1 MWQSI
6 INAVNP
12 YFYIV
17 SLRNLLYDFGVF
29 KPKKVPVP
37 VVSVGNLSCGGTG
50 KTSVVR
56 FLAEKLSQDT
66 SLLILS
72 RGYRRKSKGFKW
84 VLKEGRLLG
93 DVYEAGDEPYLLA
106 RLFEGNSRVSV
117 AVCEK
122 RYEGAL
128 QALKEVELNL
138 IILDDGFQ
146 HRALYR
152 DLDLVLIKRK
162 DLSDRLLPFGRLREP
177 KVSLKRAHAL
187 ILAYQEICP
196 FEFSLENKPVFKMYR
211 RNFRLLNHEL
221 KPFEPHNSI
230 EFIAFSALG
239 DNEQFFN
246 TLEGLGIKLKGR
258 LSFPDH
264 WDYKG
269 FTPKE
274 DEFYLTT
281 LKDFVKLRPLP
292 NIFVLDFEVDV
303 PGLEEFVKDVILREA
318 CSGCG

>member
-6 INAVNP
+6 INAINP

-17 SLRNLLYDFGVF
+17 TLRNLLYDFGVF
-29 KPKKVPVP
+29 KSKKVSVP
-37 VVSVGNLSCGGTG
+37 VISVGNLSCGGTG
-50 KTSVVR
+50 KTSLVR
-56 FLAEKLSQDT
+56 FLAEKLSQDN

-72 RGYRRKSKGFKW
+72 RGYRRRSKGFKW
-84 VLKEGRLLG
+84 VLKEGRVLA
-93 DVYEAGDEPYLLA
+93 DFNESGDEPYLLA
-106 RLFEGNSRVSV
+106 RFFEENPRVSV

-122 RYEGAL
+122 RFEGAMK
-128 QALKEVELNL
+128 ALKELRPNL

-152 DLDLVLIKRK
+152 DLDLVLLKRK
-162 DLSDRLLPFGRLREP
+162 DLYDKLLPFGRLREP
-177 KVSLKRAHAL
+177 KGSLKRANAL

-211 RNFRLLNHEL
+211 KNFRLLNYEL
-221 KPFEPHNSI
+221 KPLETFKDI
-230 EFIAFSALG
+230 RFIAFSALG
-239 DNEQFFN
+239 DNEQFFK
-246 TLEGLGIKLKGR
+246 TLERIGIKLKKR

-269 FTPKE
+269 FIPKE

-281 LKDFVKLRPLP
+281 PKDFVKLRPSP
-292 NIFVLDFEVDV
+292 NIFILDFEVDV
-303 PGLEEFVKDVILREA
+303 PGLEEFVKDVILKKA

>member
-6 INAVNP
+6 INAINP

-17 SLRNLLYDFGVF
+17 TLRNLLYDLGAF
-29 KPKKVPVP
+29 KAKKIPVP

-72 RGYRRKSKGFKW
+72 RGYRRRSKGFKW
-84 VLKEGRLLG
+84 VLKEGRGLT
-93 DVYEAGDEPYLLA
+93 DIFVAGDEPYLLA
-106 RLFEGNSRVSV
+106 KLFEGNQRVSI
-117 AVCEK
+117 AVCEN
-122 RYEGAL
+122 RYEGAM
-128 QALKEVELNL
+128 QALKEITPNL

-146 HRALYR
+146 HRSLYR

-177 KVSLKRAHAL
+177 KGSLKRAHAL
-187 ILAYQEICP
+187 ILAYQEIYP
-196 FEFSLENKPVFKMYR
+196 FEFSLENKPVFKMHR
-211 RNFRLLNHEL
+211 KNFRLLNHEL
-221 KPFEPHNSI
+221 KPFDPFKDV
-230 EFIAFSALG
+230 EFIALSALG

-246 TLEGLGIKLKGR
+246 TLERLGIKLKGR

-269 FTPKE
+269 FTPKK

-281 LKDFVKLRPLP
+281 LKDFVKLKPSP

-303 PGLEEFVKDVILREA
+303 PGLEEFVKNVIFRSA
-318 CSGCG
+318 CF